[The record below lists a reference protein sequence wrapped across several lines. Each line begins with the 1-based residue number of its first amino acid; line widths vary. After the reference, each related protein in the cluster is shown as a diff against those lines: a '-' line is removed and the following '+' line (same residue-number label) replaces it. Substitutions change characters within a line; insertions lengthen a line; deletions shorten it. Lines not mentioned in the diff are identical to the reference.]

1 MHRLFDSGEYSLGEV
16 SPSLAPSMDIQV
28 ASNFERLLY
37 FILDGDTAR
46 VRDVMNSFRKEGR
59 YCFENLAVEGFSSS
73 SVSDPEIPEI
83 IRSVNRIWLLGRSAY
98 GLRIQGLAPE

>member
-1 MHRLFDSGEYSLGEV
+1 MVADQDGHCHKGFRVATNQNGVLHRLFDSGEYSLGEV

-46 VRDVMNSFRKEGR
+46 VREVMNSFREEGR
-59 YCFENLAVEGFSSS
+59 YCLKT
-73 SVSDPEIPEI
+73 
-83 IRSVNRIWLLGRSAY
+83 
-98 GLRIQGLAPE
+98 